1 MIKINVNSETSVYH
15 LEGSIEHYEASTCK
29 EIFKECLESNT
40 GSSIEVDL
48 SKLESVSS
56 VTLSFLL
63 FGLRL
68 AKTLGSQINYQ
79 NIPPVLFN
87 MARVS
92 GIESFLLKKKES

>member
-1 MIKINVNSETSVYH
+1 MIKITLNSENTVYH
-15 LEGSIEHYEASTCK
+15 LVGTIEHYEASTCK
-29 EIFKECLESNT
+29 DILKECLESNA

-56 VTLSFLL
+56 ITLSFLL
-63 FGLRL
+63 FGLRQ
-68 AKTLGSQINYQ
+68 AKSLGCQIIYQ

-92 GIESFLLKKKES
+92 GIESFLLKKKD